1 MNSTKASDFFTW
13 VSQAEVIVIESFHI
27 TSYNISLHDRKKK
40 KNKDKK
46 KIEEAAEILS
56 KVKNQKREEEDPEDV
71 RTPAQIAYDKIQEKR
86 VSIQYN
92 ETHSY
97 AWNFNLSCA

>member
-1 MNSTKASDFFTW
+1 MANPNN
-13 VSQAEVIVIESFHI
+13 Q
-27 TSYNISLHDRKKK
+27 NIGQLL

-92 ETHSY
+92 ETHTVTHGI
-97 AWNFNLSCA
+97 